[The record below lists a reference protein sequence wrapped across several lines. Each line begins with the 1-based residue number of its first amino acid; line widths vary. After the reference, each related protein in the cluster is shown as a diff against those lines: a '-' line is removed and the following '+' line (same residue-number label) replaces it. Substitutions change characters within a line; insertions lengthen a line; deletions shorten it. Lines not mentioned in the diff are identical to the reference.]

1 MLNKKQLQQSK
12 TEGDKNDFN
21 HKCETI
27 DKQIDELV
35 YQPACAKPDYA
46 KRLVQVV
53 RFACPHEVI
62 RRRGIGRLYGLTEE
76 EIKIVEGSVK

>member
-27 DKQIDELV
+27 DKQIHELV
-35 YQPACAKPDYA
+35 YQ
-46 KRLVQVV
+46 
-53 RFACPHEVI
+53 
-62 RRRGIGRLYGLTEE
+62 LYELTEE
-76 EIKIVEGSVK
+76 EIKIVEDI